1 MTGAQRSRVG
11 EASGYVGSLAAR
23 RPCAVIWGM
32 VFWSLLMTMGL
43 ATMKVQTDGL
53 YLWIPTQS
61 SPYKNML
68 DMIDRFGPF
77 RRNQILILYPKSGD
91 NILTEENLKGVLDVH
106 EDIAFNIVSDE
117 KKVSFEDSAPPA
129 PSARR
134 AAPTRAPFPRPR
146 RPDAR
151 ALSAAPT
158 ARARPSQSAT
168 PTARAPTASATTG
181 TRSRSSVTTG
191 RPSPRRRTRR

>member
-11 EASGYVGSLAAR
+11 EASGYVGGLAAR

-106 EDIAFNIVSDE
+106 EDIAFNIVSDDATQACQIGISKIGQS
-117 KKVSFEDSAPPA
+117 KKPPNRMNTLTGQNLH
-129 PSARR
+129 PYSARC
-134 AAPTRAPFPRPR
+134 AFPVIRN
-146 RPDAR
+146 
-151 ALSAAPT
+151 S
-158 ARARPSQSAT
+158 
-168 PTARAPTASATTG
+168 
-181 TRSRSSVTTG
+181 
-191 RPSPRRRTRR
+191 

>member
-134 AAPTRAPFPRPR
+134 G
-146 RPDAR
+146 PDAR